1 MLFCSYVIVF
11 IQIFVEY
18 YNSNIKFASFFAELL
33 LVLSSEKEVLDKG
46 RILY

>member
-1 MLFCSYVIVF
+1 MAF

-18 YNSNIKFASFFAELL
+18 YNSSIKISTFFAEFL
-33 LVLSSEKEVLDKG
+33 LVLSSEKEVEGKG